1 MEGDGEEDGG
11 WGAREGAPPSAALSA
26 GKPQRTWARLGSRNE
41 PPPPPPSFPPSRPSS
56 SSVPA
61 WPISRLY
68 LCSSGSSAPLFLSAA
83 PSNPSD
89 PDKSGGLPPHPR
101 PQARRGPRSC
111 FSPALPARRA
121 ASLRGR
127 GAAPGQPPQ
136 PQRVPPGPVAPAPT
150 SAGGS
155 KPGPAPAPSLGS
167 FPPGWGGAAPRC
179 PSRTAWGYCLP
190 ALRQPAVKIIIKSKT
205 NTPIRSFLDT
215 RVGATAAQVLL
226 FPGWK

>member
-11 WGAREGAPPSAALSA
+11 WGAREGGPPSTALSA

-83 PSNPSD
+83 PSNPGD

-101 PQARRGPRSC
+101 PQARWGPRSC
-111 FSPALPARRA
+111 FPLPACGAAGPPPAA
-121 ASLRGR
+121 ASAPASSSRPRGCGPDLRGR
-127 GAAPGQPPQ
+127 QRTWPRARPLAGLFPPRAGAALLPG
-136 PQRVPPGPVAPAPT
+136 APLGQLGVIVCLRCVSLP
-150 SAGGS
+150 S
-155 KPGPAPAPSLGS
+155 K
-167 FPPGWGGAAPRC
+167 
-179 PSRTAWGYCLP
+179 
-190 ALRQPAVKIIIKSKT
+190 
-205 NTPIRSFLDT
+205 
-215 RVGATAAQVLL
+215 
-226 FPGWK
+226 

>member
-1 MEGDGEEDGG
+1 MEGNGEEDGG
-11 WGAREGAPPSAALSA
+11 WGAREGGPPSTALSA

-121 ASLRGR
+121 ASR
-127 GAAPGQPPQ
+127 
-136 PQRVPPGPVAPAPT
+136 
-150 SAGGS
+150 
-155 KPGPAPAPSLGS
+155 
-167 FPPGWGGAAPRC
+167 
-179 PSRTAWGYCLP
+179 CLP
-190 ALRQPAVKIIIKSKT
+190 AGPPPASRLSPSGLLQAPWLRPR
-205 NTPIRSFLDT
+205 PPRE
-215 RVGATAAQVLL
+215 AANLAPRPPPRWAL
-226 FPGWK
+226 FPRAGAALLPGAPLGQLGVIVCLRCVSPPSK